1 MNDLRDKLLND
12 VTVEWV
18 RDMDLIYIECLI
30 NGLPLPIEWG
40 FTDKGFGPTKY
51 LENK

>member
-1 MNDLRDKLLND
+1 MTYVNK
-12 VTVEWV
+12 EWI
-18 RDMDLIYIECLI
+18 RDMDLIYIDCLV

-51 LENK
+51 REINNYSS